1 MFIILLHFQEVL
13 SNFKFWS
20 ESQSEFF
27 WWKYSAFT
35 GTFQCSCIKKKSAQ
49 SKSILLFWI
58 RIRFLVFWI
67 QIRFLVFWT
76 RIRILVLGYV
86 FVFWCFVSGF
96 FLAFIW
102 IFLLFSWIR
111 ILIFFALGQGFVV
124 FFPYYDSFICS
135 MVYLWSLA
143 PFLAEE
149 KQPRTAQH
157 FMFLWIMLISQ
168 YIHTLNN
175 HMIIYYQIRNI

>member
-1 MFIILLHFQEVL
+1 MKWISVRIFLMKIFCIYRHFSV
-13 SNFKFWS
+13 FMYK
-20 ESQSEFF
+20 
-27 WWKYSAFT
+27 
-35 GTFQCSCIKKKSAQ
+35 KKKSAQ